1 LRSLCEEI
9 LTDAMFSLPGSDES
23 KLHVTKQYAED
34 KLTRTRLKKLKAV
47 S

>member
-1 LRSLCEEI
+1 LNVTRS
-9 LTDAMFSLPGSDES
+9 
-23 KLHVTKQYAED
+23 YAEG